1 MDKNLIV
8 LVGIHSAGK
17 STVRKKLEEL
27 GYTTEEECAEI
38 LRVTQNCEAGATAK
52 IDFEYLVRQAETRRD
67 KTREWKTNI
76 ILVESWHF
84 LTLAYM
90 LTRGMQ
96 LKDLKD
102 YMDYVRQQMNYYNV
116 SCIFLKSDPTKILD
130 RSRKLHSEADVEQY
144 YDFYK
149 LLEQN
154 IQKVLKTVEVP
165 FKEFNTMKPFY
176 VTIDEVLTYL
186 KQFER

>member
-8 LVGIHSAGK
+8 LVGIHSSGK

-38 LRVTQNCEAGATAK
+38 LRVTQNYKAGAAAK
-52 IDFEYLVRQAETRRD
+52 IDFEYFVRQAETRRD
-67 KTREWKTNI
+67 KIREWKTNI
-76 ILVESWHF
+76 VLVESWHF

-96 LKDLKD
+96 LKDLKE
-102 YMDYVRQQMNYYNV
+102 YMDYVKEQMDYYNV
-116 SCIFLKSDPTKILD
+116 SCLFLKSDPTKILD
-130 RSRKLHSEADVEQY
+130 RSRKLHSEEDVEQY
-144 YDFYK
+144 YDFYI

-154 IQKVLKTVEVP
+154 IQKILETLQVP
-165 FKEFNTMKPFY
+165 FKEFNTMKPFDI
-176 VTIDEVLTYL
+176 TINEVLTYIKQL
-186 KQFER
+186 KK